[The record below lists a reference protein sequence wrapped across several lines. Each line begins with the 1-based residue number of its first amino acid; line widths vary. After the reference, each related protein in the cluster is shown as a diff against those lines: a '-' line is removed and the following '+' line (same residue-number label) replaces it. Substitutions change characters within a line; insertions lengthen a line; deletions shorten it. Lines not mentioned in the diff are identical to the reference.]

1 MEGIEIFNKLVSH
14 VQDSLPMPVLQMYSE
29 YIYTTFMRQHKL
41 FHCVFTTQREAL
53 LIKMDMPVELPP
65 DAGEFKESKRI
76 DIYDYEQQL
85 NEIIRREEETLL
97 QRQKLH
103 EERSEI
109 EQDEL
114 QQAKEQVNTTQTPV
128 DREVSN

>member
-1 MEGIEIFNKLVSH
+1 
-14 VQDSLPMPVLQMYSE
+14 
-29 YIYTTFMRQHKL
+29 
-41 FHCVFTTQREAL
+41 
-53 LIKMDMPVELPP
+53 MPVELPP